1 MRFTVLLNVVLLALW
16 SPSAGYSH
24 EFWIAPQKYQ
34 VETGKDI
41 AAHFVNGQNFRG
53 GTLAW
58 FNNRVARADV
68 RLGNS
73 TRKLSGRSGDIPAI
87 RTEVQGEG
95 LVTLAVETPFT
106 SLTYREEEKFADFV
120 NHKDLKVDP
129 AAQLYPLKEAYSRHA
144 KALIKLGHGR
154 GSDAAMGLEVEF
166 VALENPYTDNV
177 SDGMDV
183 QLFYKN
189 KPRANAQVEV
199 YELNSKNGLDLVVYR
214 TDSKGKATIKVRPGH
229 RYLVDSVVLR
239 DPSAE
244 TLKRFTGRTKIAY
257 ETLWAALT
265 FEVPQ

>member
-1 MRFTVLLNVVLLALW
+1 MIFLALW

-34 VETGKDI
+34 VETGQDI

-73 TRKLSGRSGDIPAI
+73 TQKLSGRSGDIPAI
-87 RTEVQGEG
+87 QTEVEGEG

-106 SLTYREEEKFADFV
+106 SLTYREVEKFANFV

-129 AAQLYPLKEAYSRHA
+129 AAQQYPFKEAYSRHA

-154 GSDAAMGLEVEF
+154 GSDAAMGLEIEF

-183 QLFYKN
+183 QLLYKN

-199 YELNSKNGLDLVVYR
+199 YELNSKNSVNLVVYR
-214 TDSKGKATIKVRPGH
+214 TDSNGKATIKVRPGH

-244 TLKRFTGRTKIAY
+244 TLKRFTGGKKIAY
-257 ETLWAALT
+257 ETVWAALT